1 MLGHS
6 PALRVD
12 SNAIELGLS
21 RSHLLGPSDLLRQ
34 DAGNSLPVLKNSFA
48 VSKHAEVAKR
58 MKQFIVPEQVIGVSW
73 SAEPGLIYNEGLI
86 HHYASGFHP
95 VP

>member
-6 PALRVD
+6 SALRVD
-12 SNAIELGLS
+12 SNAIGLGLS
-21 RSHLLGPSDLLRQ
+21 RSHLLGPSNLLRQ

-58 MKQFIVPEQVIGVSW
+58 MKQFIVPEQDTPPCLRVSP
-73 SAEPGLIYNEGLI
+73 SSLAG
-86 HHYASGFHP
+86 ASRIAAGN
-95 VP
+95 